1 MVFSSFTFL
10 SVFLPLVLLVYYLAP
25 RRFRNPILL
34 VASLV
39 FYAWGDYRYLWV
51 LLAGVMVSYVA
62 ALILERTAASPPWQR
77 KLLLA
82 FFVGADL
89 APLLWYKYCNFFV
102 SNIAEAFHL
111 DYTMCT
117 IVMPLGISFYT
128 FQSLSYIVDVYR
140 GTCRAQRRLLDL
152 TLYISFFPQLVA
164 GPIVKYHDV
173 AGAIDCRRE
182 SLSQFAYGLR
192 RFMLGFAK
200 KILFANVFGQ
210 IADSVYGTPVEQL
223 GVSFSWVGALAYML
237 QIYFDFSAYSDMAI
251 GLGAMFG
258 FSFLE
263 NFDYPYRSLSITE
276 FWRRWHISLST
287 WFKEYLYI
295 PLGGNRVPHL
305 RNLANLWIVFFLTG
319 LWHGAEWTF
328 VVWGLYHGAFIIMEK
343 ATGWHKR
350 TNGPLL
356 KAVHSVYLLLVVLI
370 GWVFFRADNLSHAL
384 HYIATMFGLLETTP
398 IHDLGF
404 YLSYD
409 LIIPLLLALPAAFG
423 AWHNLVRIPS
433 SPRSLAVQ
441 IVIDMAILL
450 CFAFA
455 IAFLAG
461 TSYNPFIYFRF

>member
-1 MVFSSFTFL
+1 MVFSSFTFI

-25 RRFRNPILL
+25 RRFRNTILL

-89 APLLWYKYCNFFV
+89 APLLWYKYSNFFV

-433 SPRSLAVQ
+433 CPRSLAVQ